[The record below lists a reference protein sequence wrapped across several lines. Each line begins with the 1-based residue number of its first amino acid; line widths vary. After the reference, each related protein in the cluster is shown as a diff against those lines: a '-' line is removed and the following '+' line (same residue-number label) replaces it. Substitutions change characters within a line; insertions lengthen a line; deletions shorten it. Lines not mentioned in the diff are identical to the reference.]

1 MAQTNLHVAVT
12 IAYAVIGG
20 VMRIEWMLAWEDS
33 MNRRT
38 IIVGIGGAVGAFV
51 GAVITNVSHFTGYLP
66 YLIIGIAAAAGV
78 IVVPLIFDRK

>member
-1 MAQTNLHVAVT
+1 
-12 IAYAVIGG
+12 
-20 VMRIEWMLAWEDS
+20 

-66 YLIIGIAAAAGV
+66 YLVIGIAAAAGV